1 LNLSFKVHGA
11 IVTGPNWEDN
21 PTTAFN
27 ALESKLNP
35 VIKGYDWSNVV
46 AVEHSKD
53 AGCPAYCPIGKY
65 DIDAYKASLTPTK
78 DPCHCVGID
87 LTDWTYPYCYCSV
100 AANALN
106 FPCAC
111 MDATAKTF
119 TWVTD
124 AGTTR
129 VAEPG
134 AVPTAAEKCNCRRP
148 AAGATGTDETQTA
161 DSFRACKR

>member
-1 LNLSFKVHGA
+1 M
-11 IVTGPNWEDN
+11 TGPNWEDN

-78 DPCHCVGID
+78 DPCFCVGID

-119 TWVTD
+119 GFETA

-129 VAEPG
+129 VAEAG
-134 AVPTAAEKCNCRRP
+134 AVPTAGEKCNCRRP

-161 DSFRACKR
+161 DSFRACKRS